1 MYENQ
6 LTSRFTR
13 SRCQRISLLA
23 QTHSLISDLVEAFHW
38 KIYMAKMPTVC
49 IFSAERIFILNGIF
63 LNSLRARPVSCENF
77 PVFLECNRQIDVLSV
92 RVQHGGKSILPY
104 NNIFAFTH
112 TNTHIHIGI
121 HPYKRIVERKSH
133 KSHTLAHHSMKM
145 GNNNKYPSKCA
156 ILLLA
161 PELAT
166 KWLRGFVQRAHSQ
179 QIKPFLWY
187 AVYVSGEVESSI
199 GN

>member
-13 SRCQRISLLA
+13 SRCQRISLQA

-112 TNTHIHIGI
+112 PHWDSPIQTH
-121 HPYKRIVERKSH
+121 RRK
-133 KSHTLAHHSMKM
+133 KIAQISHTSTSFDEN
-145 GNNNKYPSKCA
+145 G
-156 ILLLA
+156 
-161 PELAT
+161 
-166 KWLRGFVQRAHSQ
+166 QQQ
-179 QIKPFLWY
+179 QI
-187 AVYVSGEVESSI
+187 SI
-199 GN
+199 KMCNTFVGSWASDEMAERFRAARSLTAKKNVFMVRCLCFGWGRVIDR